1 MKRIISL
8 WLPTFATDRLNQ
20 TKIKAKYKITVNEKQ
35 NKEFPLA
42 TVQKLNGVKRI
53 LAVNNAARLEGIKT
67 GYTLADAKALFPE
80 LLIEK
85 ADYIN
90 DSKTLETLV
99 KAFQRYSP
107 WTAIDLN
114 ETNLL
119 VSLIGSG
126 SIWID
131 ITGCAHLYDGEHP
144 LVKDLYNYCLRIGYQ
159 ARIGLADTPGAAWA
173 VARFNNALSTIIPP
187 KSQKE
192 ALAHYPV
199 MALRLDPTTTEK
211 LHNLG
216 LNQIG
221 DVYNVPRAPL
231 TSRFGLGLLKRL
243 DQILGLENE
252 PISPYRSKPEYLVRV
267 SFPEPIGNKQ
277 DIKFALDKL
286 LIKLCKVLEK
296 NNLGA
301 RLLKFSIF
309 RIDNTH
315 MSIKA
320 GTSQPSRDPEHLAFL
335 FQEKLDPI
343 DAGFGIEIL
352 ILQAIETNKSTINQF
367 SIYNGITQKSNTNIA
382 KLIDRLSGKLG
393 VQNVIR
399 FYPVESHIPE
409 QANRAV
415 SAINSTKVFNSWA
428 NTSKFLNNCHLARPL
443 ELLSQP
449 LPIDVIASIP
459 DGPPIMF
466 IWRKQKYKVMNSE
479 GPERIAPEWWR
490 PRKFSSNSSAFVPKE
505 RDYYKLEDHKGKRY
519 WVYRNG
525 NYSTQK
531 ITKWYLHGFFS

>member
-114 ETNLL
+114 ETNPL

-199 MALRLDPTTTEK
+199 VALRLDPTTTEK

-231 TSRFGLGLLKRL
+231 TSRFGLGLLQRL

-252 PISPYRSKPEYLVRV
+252 PISPYRSKPEYLVRI

-315 MSIKA
+315 MS
-320 GTSQPSRDPEHLAFL
+320 
-335 FQEKLDPI
+335 
-343 DAGFGIEIL
+343 
-352 ILQAIETNKSTINQF
+352 
-367 SIYNGITQKSNTNIA
+367 
-382 KLIDRLSGKLG
+382 
-393 VQNVIR
+393 
-399 FYPVESHIPE
+399 
-409 QANRAV
+409 
-415 SAINSTKVFNSWA
+415 
-428 NTSKFLNNCHLARPL
+428 
-443 ELLSQP
+443 
-449 LPIDVIASIP
+449 
-459 DGPPIMF
+459 
-466 IWRKQKYKVMNSE
+466 
-479 GPERIAPEWWR
+479 
-490 PRKFSSNSSAFVPKE
+490 
-505 RDYYKLEDHKGKRY
+505 
-519 WVYRNG
+519 
-525 NYSTQK
+525 
-531 ITKWYLHGFFS
+531 